1 MSRLVEFNARSCS
14 PLGRS
19 WRLFR
24 FIFSLLLLALICH
37 RFFSDFGVVLGGLW
51 EAKAVET
58 STFWVVLGGFFSI
71 PYFRSIFASFLR
83 KSTRENT
90 WNFACFSIG
99 CFSICL
105 PKSLFSIMLESLK
118 LVIFFRGNHYF
129 YKISIF
135 AIDVRRCWKWVK
147 KQWVGRAKGLQK
159 SMKFGC

>member
-1 MSRLVEFNARSCS
+1 MSRMGDFTAPSWS

-19 WRLFR
+19 WRSFR
-24 FIFSLLLLALICH
+24 LIFSLSLLASIFH
-37 RFFSDFGVVLGGLW
+37 RFFSRFWRGFGRVLGGQNGP
-51 EAKAVET
+51 K
-58 STFWVVLGGFFSI
+58 SIFWVFWGGFFSI
-71 PYFRSIFASFLR
+71 PYFRSSFASFLR
-83 KSTRENT
+83 KLMRKNT

-118 LVIFFRGNHYF
+118 LVIFSRGNHYF

-135 AIDVRRCWKWVK
+135 AIDVRRCRKWVK